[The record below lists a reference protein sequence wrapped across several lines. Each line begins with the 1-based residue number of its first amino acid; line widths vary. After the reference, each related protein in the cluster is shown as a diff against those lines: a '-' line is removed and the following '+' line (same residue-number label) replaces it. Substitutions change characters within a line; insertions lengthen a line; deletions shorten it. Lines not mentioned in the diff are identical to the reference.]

1 MPIFFGSGMRAQPAA
16 AVTIIAAADACI
28 RVPLHRQI
36 YEARPGPGNPAA
48 TGYLPPVQLTP
59 ASIGSMK
66 AMILALDAGAATRF
80 VGDLL
85 SLNGGSSSLRGKLS
99 AYAEAHGVPV

>member
-1 MPIFFGSGMRAQPAA
+1 
-16 AVTIIAAADACI
+16 
-28 RVPLHRQI
+28 
-36 YEARPGPGNPAA
+36 
-48 TGYLPPVQLTP
+48 
-59 ASIGSMK
+59 MK